1 MNKTLKGGGGVTLK
15 GVTFPPVLTT
25 TVAAENS
32 SMKLDDVT
40 EQKMGFVQLKMD
52 ILHLNGE
59 NHVFGMFF
67 KGFCVVAVKDFLLS
81 ST

>member
-1 MNKTLKGGGGVTLK
+1 MNKTLKGDGGVTLR
-15 GVTFPPVLTT
+15 GVTFPPLLTT

-32 SMKLDDVT
+32 SIKLE
-40 EQKMGFVQLKMD
+40 EQTMGFVQLKMD